1 MSPDNGSSVFVFLLF
16 QAWTGFCCVASCTAG
31 TGHTL
36 HHKARL
42 RDLEIY
48 NRKFWTA
55 PGRDLTNEWL
65 INEKLLHCPFSA
77 VSQPNWT
84 ELRAHV
90 DTIKHLIACG
100 WAIIT
105 EVSWGK
111 TYSTSCESWLHVY
124 HDCVYFCK
132 IKYLSAGKSFYL
144 YRHAE
149 ISPSGFQLKNRLYV
163 SMWSISRKVLRLF
176 VFVLSNHA
184 EFLQF

>member
-1 MSPDNGSSVFVFLLF
+1 MAPLSLCFFYFRLELVSVVLRRAQQVLATPFTTRHDWEIWKF
-16 QAWTGFCCVASCTAG
+16 TTENSG
-31 TGHTL
+31 L
-36 HHKARL
+36 HRA
-42 RDLEIY
+42 E
-48 NRKFWTA
+48 
-55 PGRDLTNEWL
+55 RDLTNEWL